1 MLLGGCEYREAMG
14 ALLDVAA
21 PKLIDAVASQQHEFD
36 LFVPSFDL
44 CCGNSD
50 ADTSEAGK
58 KTRLNAW

>member
-14 ALLDVAA
+14 ALLDVAV

-44 CCGNSD
+44 CSSV
-50 ADTSEAGK
+50 AQMLTPE
-58 KTRLNAW
+58 RLGRRHG